1 MKCSIWGTELTT
13 QACKKLQWFGPLML
27 LKFNYV
33 DRTIMKKS
41 GYTCK
46 PGFFVSLLF
55 LLLASSVELVV
66 RHGCTGCRSTW
77 NNKIKWI
84 QIHYLQQL
92 SLDKNTILVFSTVFS
107 KLSCR
112 STPSSK
118 ISAALLYIAL
128 PPFQIRETIDF
139 FLFSYY
145 SFFTNIQT
153 NTQKHP
159 CLKYFLCQIEYH

>member
-1 MKCSIWGTELTT
+1 MIWTFNGFKIQLCGQNNHE
-13 QACKKLQWFGPLML
+13 KKRIYMQTWFLCLP
-27 LKFNYV
+27 
-33 DRTIMKKS
+33 
-41 GYTCK
+41 
-46 PGFFVSLLF
+46 FV

-66 RHGCTGCRSTW
+66 RHGCTGCRSSW

-145 SFFTNIQT
+145 SSFYKYSDKYTKTSMLKVLFMSNRVSLISLHLTN
-153 NTQKHP
+153 
-159 CLKYFLCQIEYH
+159 Y